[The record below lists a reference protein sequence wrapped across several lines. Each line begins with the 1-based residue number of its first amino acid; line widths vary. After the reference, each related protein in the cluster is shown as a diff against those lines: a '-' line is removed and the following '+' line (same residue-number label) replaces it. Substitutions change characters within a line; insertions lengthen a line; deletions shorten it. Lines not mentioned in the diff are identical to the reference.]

1 MKELKATRVPPGDRW
16 AIIDDDKEKIYSS
29 LTECL
34 NAIFMQTGIGEFY
47 MDAKAGEVH
56 IEDGKV
62 KPEPIKKFSLYGE
75 EIQLLLYY
83 SVVCLVI
90 ANIIAYYQLNGQFF
104 LKEWYWHNP
113 WTTSMI
119 GYPVGMLFW
128 YATKLSYEHFGFT
141 WNMRM
146 IGFGVGT
153 IVFGIMSYLTLKEV
167 PTLKT
172 IICILLATAIILIQF
187 TNVVEE

>member
-16 AIIDDDKEKIYSS
+16 AIVDDDKEKIYSS

-83 SVVCLVI
+83 SIVCLLI
-90 ANIIAYYQLNGQFF
+90 ANVIAYYQLNGQFF
-104 LKEWYWHNP
+104 LKDWYWHNP

-187 TNVVEE
+187 TNVVDE

>member
-1 MKELKATRVPPGDRW
+1 M
-16 AIIDDDKEKIYSS
+16 
-29 LTECL
+29 
-34 NAIFMQTGIGEFY
+34 
-47 MDAKAGEVH
+47 
-56 IEDGKV
+56 
-62 KPEPIKKFSLYGE
+62 
-75 EIQLLLYY
+75 LLYY
-83 SVVCLVI
+83 SVICLII
-90 ANIIAYYQLNGQFF
+90 ANVIAYYQLNG
-104 LKEWYWHNP
+104 NP

-128 YATKLSYEHFGFT
+128 YATKFSYEHFGFT

-146 IGFGVGT
+146 IGFGIAT

-187 TNVVEE
+187 TNVVDE